1 MIFDFNSQR
10 HFDWLFTYST
20 NTSHKSFLL
29 HIFSVLLSRLKHTQ
43 LYSILDRKATRFN
56 DIKCATSEIHY
67 HLVVCNFRIKW

>member
-20 NTSHKSFLL
+20 NTSHKNSSCMYLATRFQ
-29 HIFSVLLSRLKHTQ
+29 HTQ
-43 LYSILDRKATRFN
+43 FYSILDRKSTRFN

-67 HLVVCNFRIKW
+67 HLVVCNFRIKR